1 MFVRNF
7 VPALVFVAIS
17 AGMAHG
23 EVPIRMDQF
32 DHWGAY
38 SYKSGDG
45 VSCYVL
51 SRPIAQ
57 KPSNV
62 DHGDNFFIV
71 SQLSSGKKL
80 VPEAAAGYD
89 LKDGG
94 SMVAMVG
101 DKTFPMLTK
110 DRHGWVKDETQEPS
124 MVSAMKG
131 GAQLELQATSKR
143 GTATSY
149 SYSLSGITAALK
161 RIETCN

>member
-1 MFVRNF
+1 MFARNL
-7 VPALVFVAIS
+7 VPALVFLAFG
-17 AGMAHG
+17 AGAAHA
-23 EVPIRMDQF
+23 EVPVRIDQF

-38 SYKSGDG
+38 SYKSGDS

-57 KPSNV
+57 KPVNV

-71 SQLSSGKKL
+71 SRLSPGDKL
-80 VPEAAAGYD
+80 VPEAAMGYD
-89 LKDGG
+89 PKEGV
-94 SMVAMVG
+94 SMTATVG
-101 DKTFPMLTK
+101 DKTFPMFTK
-110 DRHGWVKDETQEPS
+110 DRHGWVRDETQEPA

-149 SYSLSGITAALK
+149 SYSLSGITSALK